1 MPLAIVKEAF
11 KSKQFRVSTEIQIQ
25 FEIQIQIQYSMYLEI
40 KNEVQFTWHKE

>member
-25 FEIQIQIQYSMYLEI
+25 FEIQIQYSMYLEI

>member
-25 FEIQIQIQYSMYLEI
+25 FDIYNSMYLEI